1 MIDRTMFDT
10 MMDINHMT
18 TSAMVAEY
26 NQLTGKCIKKFSTRA
41 AGLRQLAVAR
51 AAHKQETRMESETKS
66 KNAARSNAVA
76 ASWSDKD
83 VKAARSARNGVLVD
97 GKTEYKSVRAAFMAL
112 GLPIGSHIKFRMRLK
127 AERTAE
133 FDGYEFALI

>member
-1 MIDRTMFDT
+1 MI
-10 MMDINHMT
+10 DINHMT

-26 NQLTGKCIKKFSTRA
+26 NQLTGKSIKKFSTRA
-41 AGLRQLAVAR
+41 AGLRQLALAR
-51 AAHKQETRMESETKS
+51 AAHKQETRMESETKSKS